1 MLSCVPIGHGARPCF
16 GTACTLVR
24 GFGVHM
30 PDVGLELNPLGHPL
44 PTCGTGIGRRSSA
57 RATAARASKTKTA
70 APTSLAKAGKIST
83 TAIIRATMTN
93 GAHRLHLFA
102 IVGSR
107 FFSIPLGNYVRIAR
121 DGFILALPI
130 EDFRGRLMQ
139 EINEFL
145 AYHAEAVL
153 YSGAAFF
160 LFLHFFGRSR
170 VGPFAVLTFLLA
182 ILSAA
187 VFLILSQAPEP
198 ISFTLIAALLVIYG
212 VTLFAIL
219 SDLMIWRLAKYL
231 TAKRGEKWT
240 KEMDYVY
247 LTIGAAGIL
256 ASLNRIEFLTGRF
269 EGVDIIAPLVL
280 TTAVVI
286 RFIKTRAEIGGWN
299 KP

>member
-107 FFSIPLGNYVRIAR
+107 FSY
-121 DGFILALPI
+121 
-130 EDFRGRLMQ
+130 RLETM
-139 EINEFL
+139 
-145 AYHAEAVL
+145 
-153 YSGAAFF
+153 
-160 LFLHFFGRSR
+160 
-170 VGPFAVLTFLLA
+170 
-182 ILSAA
+182 
-187 VFLILSQAPEP
+187 
-198 ISFTLIAALLVIYG
+198 
-212 VTLFAIL
+212 
-219 SDLMIWRLAKYL
+219 
-231 TAKRGEKWT
+231 
-240 KEMDYVY
+240 
-247 LTIGAAGIL
+247 
-256 ASLNRIEFLTGRF
+256 
-269 EGVDIIAPLVL
+269 
-280 TTAVVI
+280 
-286 RFIKTRAEIGGWN
+286 
-299 KP
+299 